1 MTALPQQFTR
11 IESLIR
17 CDPARRGLLGGNG
30 GATRLGLGQLAA
42 AARHLSEH
50 GRAVGI
56 VTGFAIPTAAGP
68 VAETDGPLGAVL
80 LAATCAAVGI
90 TPHLITDEACGKC
103 LREAARF
110 AGLGSDN
117 VEVSPLDAAAAV
129 AWCDRWLE
137 QTPELTHLIAVERVG
152 PSHTR
157 ESLESQP
164 RHGPPPVDQFEALV
178 PPEFRDRCHNMRGE
192 PIEQFTAPLH
202 RLFERRTRG
211 PLHTIGI
218 GDGGNEIGM
227 GAFPWEELYMLVAS
241 GHGARIVCRVPA
253 DWTIIAGTS
262 NWSAYALAA
271 DLALL
276 RGQPDVLRV
285 WTERQQEELLTHIVR
300 HGPAVD
306 GVTRELEPTVD
317 GLPFVTYIQPWSGI
331 REVTTQD
338 SSGMADRTGA
348 DFRRPR

>member
-1 MTALPQQFTR
+1 MTALPQQLAR

-17 CDPARRGLLGGNG
+17 CDPARRGLLSGNG
-30 GATRLGLGQLAA
+30 GAARLGLGQLAA
-42 AARHLSEH
+42 AARHLADH

-90 TPHLITDEACGKC
+90 TPHLVTDEACSNC

-110 AGLGSDN
+110 AGLGPDI
-117 VEVSPLDAAAAV
+117 VAVSPVDEAAAV

-137 QTPELTHLIAVERVG
+137 QTPGLTHLIAVERVG

-157 ESLESQP
+157 QSLEGQP
-164 RHGPPPVDQFEALV
+164 RHGPPPVEQFESLV
-178 PPEFRDRCHNMRGE
+178 APEFRDRCHNMRGE
-192 PIEQFTAPLH
+192 TIEQFTAPLH
-202 RLFERRTRG
+202 RLFERGAEGRM

-227 GAFPWEELYMLVAS
+227 GVFPWEELHSLVMN

-262 NWSAYALAA
+262 NWGAYALAA
-271 DLALL
+271 GLALV
-276 RGQPDVLRV
+276 RGRPDVLRD

-306 GVTRELEPTVD
+306 GVTREREPTVD
-317 GLPFVTYIQPWSGI
+317 GLPLITYVQPWTGI
-331 REVTTQD
+331 REVLGLRD
-338 SSGMADRTGA
+338 MS
-348 DFRRPR
+348 

>member
-1 MTALPQQFTR
+1 MTALPQQLAR

-17 CDPARRGLLGGNG
+17 CDPARRGLLSGNG
-30 GATRLGLGQLAA
+30 GAARLGLGQLEA
-42 AARHLSEH
+42 AARHLAEH

-90 TPHLITDEACGKC
+90 TPHLITDEACGNC

-110 AGLGSDN
+110 AGLAPDI
-117 VEVSPLDAAAAV
+117 VEISPINAV
-129 AWCDRWLE
+129 AAKDWCDRWLE
-137 QTPELTHLIAVERVG
+137 QMPELTHLIAVERVG
-152 PSHTR
+152 PSHTLQ
-157 ESLESQP
+157 SMESQS
-164 RHGPPPVDQFEALV
+164 RRGPAPVEQFEALV
-178 PPEFRDRCHNMRGE
+178 PAEFRDRCHNMRGE

-202 RLFERRTRG
+202 RLFERRSDARG

-227 GAFPWEELYMLVAS
+227 GRIRWEELYPLVAN
-241 GHGARIVCRVPA
+241 GHGARIVCRVPT

-262 NWSAYALAA
+262 NWGAYALAA
-271 DLALL
+271 GLALH
-276 RGQPDVLRV
+276 RGRPDVLRE
-285 WTERQQEELLTHIVR
+285 WTERQQEELLSHIVC

-306 GVTRELEPTVD
+306 GVTREREPTVD

-331 REVTTQD
+331 REALGQRD
-338 SSGMADRTGA
+338 MS
-348 DFRRPR
+348 